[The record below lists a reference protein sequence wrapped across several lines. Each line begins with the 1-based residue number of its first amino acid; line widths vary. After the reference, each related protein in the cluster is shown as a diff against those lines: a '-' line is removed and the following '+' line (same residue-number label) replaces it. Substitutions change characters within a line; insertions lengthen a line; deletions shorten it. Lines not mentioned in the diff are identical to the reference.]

1 VLACRTHRF
10 SWPNSLSLKS
20 VLTFSSHVIASRLS
34 WYVYSNADFLVAG
47 RVLGQTLLGHY
58 SFSWSLAAVPVE
70 KVTALVGRVTPAF
83 LSAVQSDQ
91 AALRRYL
98 LVLTQGL
105 ALVTFPATFGLALVA
120 DEFVMLALGEK
131 WEPVIIPLRLLAF
144 YASFRAIT
152 PLLAQVLFVSGE
164 SRFGMWNGIVAA
176 VLLPIGFYVG
186 SSWGSTGIAATW
198 LLLHPLVTLPLYWR
212 VFRTI
217 DLSPLK
223 YLQSLWPALSGS
235 LLMIIAIML
244 VQSALHDTWSLS
256 IRFAVQ
262 VLTGGTV
269 YVSLMFLAYR
279 DRLVAFYRILKSAKA
294 SS

>member
-1 VLACRTHRF
+1 
-10 SWPNSLSLKS
+10 
-20 VLTFSSHVIASRLS
+20 
-34 WYVYSNADFLVAG
+34 
-47 RVLGQTLLGHY
+47 
-58 SFSWSLAAVPVE
+58 
-70 KVTALVGRVTPAF
+70 
-83 LSAVQSDQ
+83 
-91 AALRRYL
+91 
-98 LVLTQGL
+98 
-105 ALVTFPATFGLALVA
+105 
-120 DEFVMLALGEK
+120 
-131 WEPVIIPLRLLAF
+131 
-144 YASFRAIT
+144 
-152 PLLAQVLFVSGE
+152 
-164 SRFGMWNGIVAA
+164 
-176 VLLPIGFYVG
+176 
-186 SSWGSTGIAATW
+186 
-198 LLLHPLVTLPLYWR
+198 LPLYWR

-223 YLQSLWPALSGS
+223 YLQSLWPAVSGS